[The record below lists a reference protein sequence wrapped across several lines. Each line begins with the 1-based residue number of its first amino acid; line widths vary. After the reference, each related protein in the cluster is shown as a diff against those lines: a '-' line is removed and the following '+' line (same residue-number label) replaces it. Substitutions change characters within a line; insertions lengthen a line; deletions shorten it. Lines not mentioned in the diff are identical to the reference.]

1 MSKEQSLVL
10 VLIEFSQDLIKSSKR
25 MNKAQLA
32 YVKRQVNELLELVE
46 KLEKEKEVKV

>member
-10 VLIEFSQDLIKSSKR
+10 VLIEFSQDLIKASKR

-32 YVKRQVNELLELVE
+32 HVKRQVDELLELIE
-46 KLEKEKEVKV
+46 ELEKEVKA